1 MNSFVS
7 RLLQSIP
14 AALRPL
20 PAPTEQAMQIQHDAQ
35 LARLLPLLGPLL
47 GVSVLMFGFWDLLID
62 PARAGSTMLVR
73 LGGVLIGSLAY
84 FERPLGGSVA
94 RRCALIYSSHA
105 SAIIICEFML
115 STGFLAGLA
124 GITAGL
130 FAVAVST
137 LRPRVFLAT
146 AAPPAL
152 LFVALGAW
160 RLPLPVFV
168 ACLMQYLFAFFLA
181 TVVML
186 VIRQFHQKAF
196 LSEQELLNVSR
207 HDGLTGAFNRRYL
220 DEVAERELALAR
232 RHGHPLAVAM
242 IDIDHFKEVND
253 NFGHDIGDRVL
264 QQLVRTCR
272 AELRGI
278 DHFGRLGGEEFI
290 CLLPETGQ
298 LAALQ
303 CAERL
308 RLNLQALC
316 MDTPHGPLRFTVSI
330 GVAVLDTHHA
340 DWAALLRDADQAM
353 YRAKHAGR
361 NCVMLAQPI
370 ALLASA
376 SS

>member
-1 MNSFVS
+1 MNSFVT

-14 AALRPL
+14 MALRAL
-20 PAPTEQAMQIQHDAQ
+20 PGPAEQAMQAQHDAQ
-35 LARLLPLLGPLL
+35 MARLLPLLGPLL
-47 GVSVLMFGFWDLLID
+47 GVSVLLFGFWDLLID
-62 PARAGSTMLVR
+62 PSRAGLTMLVR
-73 LGGVLIGSLAY
+73 VCGVLIGSLGY
-84 FERPLGGSVA
+84 FERPLGGPVA
-94 RRCALIYSSHA
+94 SRCALIYASHA
-105 SAIIICEFML
+105 GAMIVCEFIL
-115 STGFLAGLA
+115 STGVLAGLA

-137 LRPRVFLAT
+137 LRPRVFLLT
-146 AAPPAL
+146 LAPPAL
-152 LFVALGAW
+152 LFVVLGAW
-160 RLPLPVFV
+160 CLPVPVFAASV
-168 ACLMQYLFAFFLA
+168 MQYLFAFFLA

-186 VIRQFHQKAF
+186 VVRQFHQKAF
-196 LSEQELLNVSR
+196 QFEQELLHVSR

-242 IDIDHFKEVND
+242 IDIDHFKLVND

-264 QQLVRTCR
+264 QQLVRCCR
-272 AELRGI
+272 AELREI

-316 MDTPHGPLRFTVSI
+316 LDTPQGPLRFTVSI
-330 GVAVLDTHHA
+330 GVAVLEPRHA

-361 NCVMLAQPI
+361 NCVMLAQPT

-376 SS
+376 AS